1 MSGVREKAQAILDA
15 LGFPDGELSL
25 LLVDDDR
32 IAQLNRE
39 YLRREGPTNVIAFPM
54 HEGEYSHVNPQL
66 LGDVVISVETAQREG
81 NLLGIKLDKRISE
94 LLIHGVLHL
103 LGYDHEKTPREARRM
118 EVKSRELLQLVES
131 QQI

>member
-1 MSGVREKAQAILDA
+1 
-15 LGFPDGELSL
+15 LGFPDGELSI
-25 LLVDDDR
+25 LLVDDDQ

-54 HEGEYSHVNPQL
+54 HEGEFSQVNPQL

-81 NLLGIKLDKRISE
+81 VLLGITPERRISE

-103 LGYDHEKTPREARRM
+103 FGYDHEKTPREARRM
-118 EVKSRELLQLVES
+118 DAKTRELLQLVES
-131 QQI
+131 EQR